1 MARGAALVACM
12 LAIPIMAS
20 GRQPPKAPA
29 AKAIPV
35 RPVPRAIPRP
45 QQANQEHL
53 TQWMERHSNLSL
65 AEQQRALQ
73 NEPGFSALPRQVQQR
88 ELDQLARLNNMTP
101 QQRGQ
106 VLDRTEAI
114 ERLSPPQ
121 RQEWRNAVQQMNAL
135 PIPRRRLVARA
146 VIDLRVMP
154 PEQRERVIASPA
166 FGAQFS
172 DGERQMLHTLLMGEP
187 YIATGPATP

>member
-1 MARGAALVACM
+1 MAVCLLAIPAMARG
-12 LAIPIMAS
+12 
-20 GRQPPKAPA
+20 RHQPP
-29 AKAIPV
+29 AKAIPT

-45 QQANQEHL
+45 QPENQEHL
-53 TQWMERHSNLSL
+53 TQWMERHSNMSL

-73 NEPGFSALPRQVQQR
+73 NEPGFSALPKQVQQR

-114 ERLSPPQ
+114 ERLSPQQ
-121 RQEWRNAVQQMNAL
+121 RQLWRNAVQQMNAL
-135 PIPRRRLVARA
+135 PVQRRRLMARA
-146 VIDLRVMP
+146 IIDLRVMS

-172 DGERQMLHTLLMGEP
+172 DGERQMMRFLLMGEP
-187 YIATGPATP
+187 YVAPGPAAP